1 MSKLLANQI
10 ANYADNGP
18 VEFTQGLDIASNKP
32 LQMSG
37 NPGGVGQY
45 LVSTGSSAIWQ
56 DLPAIPAA
64 QVNVDWNSSSGVTEI
79 LNKPALANVAIS
91 GSYND
96 LINKPTIP
104 PAQVQADWNAVSG
117 VSFIK
122 NKPALATVALSGLY
136 SDLAG
141 RPSIPVSLSD
151 FGVGSQ
157 DIDFGSQKILYSN
170 VYSTL
175 TDLQAVNAGTYHGM
189 VAHVHATGS
198 VYFAHANQWVR
209 LANASELGSGG
220 ATAINQLSD
229 VDTSGILD
237 GQVLKWDSSAGSF
250 VAGTDLTGGGGGG
263 GITDGDKGDIVVSNS
278 GNTWTIDNDTVDGNK
293 LADTT
298 VTAGSYTNANITVD
312 NQGRITAAAN
322 GTGGGGGSYGD
333 SDVDTHLNV
342 SGASAGEILSWT
354 GSDYAWVADQT
365 GGGGGG
371 SSTFTGLSDTP
382 SSLNAGKYIRVNSA
396 GNALEEVD
404 PPPTIGLQERGDVS
418 GTSAGLANDA
428 DGTFTISSAAKTYA
442 LLRITTS
449 HAAWVRVYTS
459 TAAMNADVNREPT
472 ADPLSGSG
480 VIAEAITTASNL
492 EIPISPGIIGYNDE
506 ASPVDSIYIR
516 VRNVSGSTVNM
527 QVTLKILKLEA

>member
-141 RPSIPVSLSD
+141 RPSIPVALSD

-220 ATAINQLSD
+220 ATAINQLTD

-237 GQVLKWDSSAGSF
+237 GQVLKWDASASSF
-250 VAGTDLTGGGGGG
+250 VAATDLTGGGGG

-342 SGASAGEILSWT
+342 SGASAGEILSWNGT
-354 GSDYAWVADQT
+354 DYAWVADQT

-382 SSLNAGKYIRVNSA
+382 SSLTAGKYIRVNSA

-404 PPPTIGLQERGDVS
+404 PPPTIGLQQRGDVS
-418 GTSAGLANDA
+418 GTAAGLANDT
-428 DGTFTISSAAKTYA
+428 DGTFTISSAAKSYA